1 MIGLVIHGAVN
12 WGKVFT
18 VAGVAYKYAYRTHK
32 GKKYR
37 RKFKRSRK
45 GKWVAV
51 GVVAVL
57 VAAAWTPASGFSWLF
72 RMAMR

>member
-1 MIGLVIHGAVN
+1 MVVAGTVN
-12 WGKVFT
+12 WGRVFT
-18 VAGVAYKYAYRTHK
+18 IAGIAYKYAYRTHK
-32 GKKYR
+32 GREYR
-37 RKFKRSRK
+37 QKFKKSKK

-51 GVVAVL
+51 GVVAVF

>member
-1 MIGLVIHGAVN
+1 MPGHTVVQ

-18 VAGVAYKYAYRTHK
+18 VAGIAYKYAYRTHR
-32 GKKYR
+32 GRKYR
-37 RKFKRSRK
+37 QKFMKSK
-45 GKWVAV
+45 KAKWVAV

-57 VAAAWTPASGFSWLF
+57 AAATWTPASGFSWLF